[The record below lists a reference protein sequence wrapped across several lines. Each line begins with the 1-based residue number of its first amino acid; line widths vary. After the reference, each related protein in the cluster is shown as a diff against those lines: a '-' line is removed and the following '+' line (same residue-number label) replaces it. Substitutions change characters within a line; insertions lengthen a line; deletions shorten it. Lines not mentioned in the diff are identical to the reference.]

1 MSESDKERESFETL
15 LKKLE
20 GVVAKLESNELPLE
34 EAIDAYQKGVTLA
47 KEGHARLQD
56 AQLKIEEVTRGG
68 ESRAIDPS
76 KVLEER
82 E

>member
-1 MSESDKERESFETL
+1 MADAERPSFEQL

-20 GVVAKLESNELPLE
+20 GIVEKLESNELSLE
-34 EAIDAYQKGVTLA
+34 EAIDAYQNGVTLA
-47 KEGHARLQD
+47 KEGHQRL
-56 AQLKIEEVTRGG
+56 AEAERKIEEVTRAG
-68 ESRAIDPS
+68 EIRAVDVS

>member
-1 MSESDKERESFETL
+1 MSDAQRPSFEQL

-20 GVVAKLESNELPLE
+20 GIVERLESNELPLE
-34 EAIDAYQKGVTLA
+34 EAIDAYQQGVTLA
-47 KEGHARLQD
+47 KEGHTRL
-56 AQLKIEEVTRGG
+56 AEAERKIEEVTRQGDT
-68 ESRAIDPS
+68 RPVDAA